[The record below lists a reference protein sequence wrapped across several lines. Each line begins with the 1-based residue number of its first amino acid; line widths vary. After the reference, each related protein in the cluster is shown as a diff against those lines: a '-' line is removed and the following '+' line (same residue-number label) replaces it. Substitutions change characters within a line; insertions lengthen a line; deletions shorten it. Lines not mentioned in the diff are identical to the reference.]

1 MVAAGAILWGTIG
14 LFFKAGLAYGL
25 TPLGL
30 AFMRSALTFGLLAL
44 GLALWRPT
52 LLRIRPRDL
61 PYFALF
67 GGVSVALFYWVYIV
81 AVDLTTVATAAV
93 LLYTAPAWVTLLAWR
108 LYGEPLHRRQLL
120 ALGLAFLGCVLV
132 ARAYDPA
139 QLRVN
144 WVGLLAGL
152 GAGFTYAMY
161 SVLGVPVLRRY
172 PPTTVVV
179 WAVLF
184 GALLLAPFVMLGG
197 LAQLAPVAAPSA
209 LWLWL
214 LGLAAIPTVGALL
227 LYTSGLKRVP
237 AGVAS
242 VTATLEPVVAT
253 LLAVLVLKESFAPW
267 QMVGGAL
274 ILGGILL
281 LAWQPRRQR
290 RTQRRKGATPP
301 TD

>member
-1 MVAAGAILWGTIG
+1 MLG

-25 TPLGL
+25 TPLAL
-30 AFMRSALTFGLLAL
+30 AFMRSWLTLALLAA
-44 GLALWRPT
+44 GLAVWRPR

-81 AVDLTTVATAAV
+81 AVDLTSVATAAV
-93 LLYTAPAWVTLLAWR
+93 LLYTAPAWVTILAWR
-108 LYGEPLHRRQLL
+108 LYGEPLGRRQLA
-120 ALGLAFLGCVLV
+120 ALGLAFIGCVLV

-161 SVLGVPVLRRY
+161 SILGVPVLRRY
-172 PPTTVVV
+172 APTTVVM

-184 GALLLAPFVMLGG
+184 GALTLTPFVLLGG
-197 LAQLAPVAAPSA
+197 LGGLAPVAAPSP

-214 LGLAAIPTVGALL
+214 VGMAAGPTVGALL

-242 VTATLEPVVAT
+242 ITATLEPVVAT
-253 LLAVLVLKESFAPW
+253 LVAVFVLNESLAPW
-267 QMVGGAL
+267 QIVGGAL
-274 ILGGILL
+274 ILAGILL
-281 LAWQPRRQR
+281 LAWQPQ
-290 RTQRRKGATPP
+290 K
-301 TD
+301 

>member
-1 MVAAGAILWGTIG
+1 MWGTIG

-30 AFMRSALTFGLLAL
+30 AFMRASLTFVMLAL
-44 GLALWRPT
+44 GLALWRPA

-67 GGVSVALFYWVYIV
+67 GGISVAMFYWVYIV

-108 LYGEPLHRRQLL
+108 LYGEPLGKRQVL
-120 ALGLAFLGCVLV
+120 ALVLAFVGCALV

-144 WVGLLAGL
+144 WLGLLAGL
-152 GAGFTYAMY
+152 GAGLTYAMY

-172 PPTTVVV
+172 PPTTVVL

-184 GALLLAPFVMLGG
+184 GALVLAPFVLLGG
-197 LAQLAPVAAPSA
+197 VGQLAPVATPSD

-214 LGLAAIPTVGALL
+214 VGLAAIPTVGALL

-242 VTATLEPVVAT
+242 ITATLEPVVAT
-253 LLAVLVLKESFAPW
+253 LIAVFILSESFASW
-267 QMVGGAL
+267 QMVGAAL
-274 ILGGILL
+274 ILVGILL
-281 LAWQPRRQR
+281 LTWQPRR
-290 RTQRRKGATPP
+290 
-301 TD
+301 

>member
-1 MVAAGAILWGTIG
+1 MWGSIG

-30 AFMRSALTFGLLAL
+30 AFMRAFLTFVLLGV
-44 GLALWRPT
+44 GLAVWRPST
-52 LLRIRPRDL
+52 LWIRPRDL

-81 AVDLTTVATAAV
+81 AVDLTSVATAAV

-108 LYGEPLHRRQLL
+108 LYGEPLGRRHLL
-120 ALGLAFLGCVLV
+120 ALGLAFLGCILV
-132 ARAYDPA
+132 ARAYDPT

-152 GAGFTYAMY
+152 GAGLTYAMY
-161 SVLGVPVLRRY
+161 SILGVPALRRY
-172 PPTTVVV
+172 PPTTVVW

-184 GALLLAPFVMLGG
+184 GALLLAPFVLLGG
-197 LAQLAPVAAPSA
+197 VGQLAPLAAPSA

-253 LLAVLVLKESFAPW
+253 LVAVLILRENFAPW

-274 ILGGILL
+274 ILLGILL
-281 LAWQPRRQR
+281 LAW
-290 RTQRRKGATPP
+290 PP
-301 TD
+301 KRSQ

>member
-1 MVAAGAILWGTIG
+1 MWGLLG
-14 LFFKAGLAYGL
+14 LFFKAGLGYGL
-25 TPLGL
+25 TPLAL
-30 AFMRSALTFGLLAL
+30 AFMRSWLTLALLAV
-44 GLALWRPT
+44 GLALWRPR
-52 LLRIRPRDL
+52 LLRIWPRDL

-81 AVDLTTVATAAV
+81 AVDLTSVATAAV
-93 LLYTAPAWVTLLAWR
+93 LLYTAPAWVTILAWR
-108 LYGEPLHRRQLL
+108 LYGESLGRRHLV
-120 ALGLAFLGCVLV
+120 ALGLAFVGCVLV

-161 SVLGVPVLRRY
+161 SILGVPVLRRY
-172 PPTTVVV
+172 APTTVVM

-184 GALLLAPFVMLGG
+184 GALLLTPFVLLAG
-197 LAQLAPVAAPSA
+197 LAGLAPVAAPSP

-214 LGLAAIPTVGALL
+214 VGMAAGPTVGALL

-242 VTATLEPVVAT
+242 ITATLEPVVAT
-253 LLAVLVLKESFAPW
+253 LVAVFVLNESLEPW
-267 QMVGGAL
+267 QIVGGVL
-274 ILGGILL
+274 ILAGILL
-281 LAWQPRRQR
+281 LAWQPRS
-290 RTQRRKGATPP
+290 
-301 TD
+301 